1 MTKNNHNDV
10 KSSSKSANFQF
21 FAEGGNYVPV
31 NRWFFDAREQGQL
44 TNQEFLTAVI
54 FLEWSFSK
62 YKISTFEISRHE
74 LARIAGVG
82 HAQAYKTL
90 QILVKT
96 GVLKVVRKNALSG
109 NSNVYR
115 WNANML
121 KNQVGLSLTKTAPV
135 SQKDNPLSFSETAP
149 VSQKD
154 SVYIEYI
161 SNIINIIN
169 NKYFNASCH
178 DVDNSDHDE
187 NEVGDNMADSGE
199 SSISEMGTKRL
210 AAWKLALA
218 SCGRGKHET
227 KFWQLFNFF
236 YYYEVPFEKIRNP
249 MRWLTAIAKDNQT
262 FYEMNKKSLYPFTN
276 DDEFFEF
283 ITKSQGGS
291 NESNGSSGEVS
302 PEAGEGKI
310 EVSARCG
317 QSAEGAQSSRSE
329 VDRY

>member
-1 MTKNNHNDV
+1 MTKIHHNDA
-10 KSSSKSANFQF
+10 KSSSKSSNFQF

-44 TNQEFLTAVI
+44 TNQEFLIAI
-54 FLEWSFSK
+54 LFLEWSFSK
-62 YKISTFEISRHE
+62 YKISSFEISRHE
-74 LARIAGVG
+74 LAKVAGVG

-96 GVLKVVRKNALSG
+96 GVLKVVRKNPMSG

-115 WNANML
+115 WNANLL
-121 KNQVGLSLTKTAPV
+121 KTQVGLSLTKTAPV
-135 SQKDNPLSFSETAP
+135 SQKDGPLSFSETAP

-154 SVYIEYI
+154 NVYIEYI
-161 SNIINIIN
+161 SKIINITN
-169 NKYFNASCH
+169 NKYFDASSN
-178 DVDNSDHDE
+178 DVDNSAHDE
-187 NEVGDNMADSGE
+187 IGEGDNMADSGE
-199 SSISEMGTKRL
+199 SSISDMGAKRL
-210 AAWKLALA
+210 TAWKLAIA
-218 SCGRGKHET
+218 SCGHGKHDS

-236 YYYEVPFEKIRNP
+236 SYYEVPFEKIRNP

-291 NESNGSSGEVS
+291 NESNGSSDEIS
-302 PEAGEGKI
+302 SEAGEGKS
-310 EVSARCG
+310 EVRAGDGESHE
-317 QSAEGAQSSRSE
+317 STKSSRCE
-329 VDRY
+329 AYRH